1 MKNNFSLPVGSVWLL
16 KNSLG
21 VIGMRKQIDHDDD
34 DDEFVYFRSPVVATV
49 LEDFVVLSK
58 VHQENWLW
66 CRVAVGGAVL
76 YANSVWWDDSDFE
89 TEALR
94 LA

>member
-21 VIGMRKQIDHDDD
+21 GVGMRKQIDDYDN
-34 DDEFVYFRSPVVATV
+34 DEFVYFRSPVVATV
-49 LEDFVVLSK
+49 LEDFVVL
-58 VHQENWLW
+58 QENWLW

-76 YANSVWWDDSDFE
+76 YANSVWWDDDDFE